1 MRKQSRNASHDA
13 TPENFVGTNR
23 GHQRRSLAL
32 TASLWGALTASAWSV
47 AVQAEIGP
55 LTAYERANAAFEL
68 RVEAAI
74 ANRNLPLPPHP
85 DNGDDARYSDRIN
98 SYTKGLPH
106 DALGVVSP
114 AAYDALLHA
123 LSTGNNADFENIPM
137 GATNGNKLRD
147 PQAAYTYSLEG
158 RDAWS
163 FTMPPAPA
171 FSSAA
176 QAAEALE
183 VMWQA
188 LTRDVPFSQ
197 YTSNDAI
204 KQAAADLSRFAA
216 FDGPRIG
223 GQVKPESLFRGV
235 GVGELTGP
243 YVSQFML
250 KPVPFGAMTVEQKF
264 KVPVAGND
272 HLTNYA
278 EWLAIQ
284 NGAKPSGI
292 TSEQLDGTARYIRN
306 NRDLAQYVLK
316 DFIIQGY
323 MNAAQILRGFGDGA
337 LSDTFPYGAASK
349 TQTRDPM
356 WGVNQALDLLARVA
370 TPSQNVAWYQK
381 WLVHR
386 RARPEVFFGRVHN
399 HLTNAAS
406 YPIHPKLFTSPAL
419 SAAFTANGTYLLPTA
434 TPAGSP
440 LHPSYPAG
448 HAVMAGAATTILKA
462 FFKGSFPIPAPVV
475 ASDDGLSLLSYS
487 GTLTVE
493 GELNKLASNITLGR
507 DAAGVHY
514 RSDGDL
520 GIRLGEKLGISVL
533 RDLVNT
539 YTDEFPGFS
548 FNRFDGTPVTITKN

>member
-1 MRKQSRNASHDA
+1 VALAAS
-13 TPENFVGTNR
+13 T
-23 GHQRRSLAL
+23 
-32 TASLWGALTASAWSV
+32 WSV
-47 AVQAEIGP
+47 AARAEIGP
-55 LTAYERANAAFEL
+55 LTAHQRANAALEL
-68 RVEAAI
+68 RVEAAL
-74 ANRNLPLPPHP
+74 ANRSLPLPPHP
-85 DNGDDARYSDRIN
+85 DNGDDALYLNRIN

-123 LSTGNNADFENIPM
+123 LSTGNNADFEAIPM
-137 GATNGNKLRD
+137 GTTNGNKLRD
-147 PQAAYTYSLEG
+147 PQAAYTYFLEG

-197 YTSNDAI
+197 YTSNDTI

-216 FDGPRIG
+216 FDGPRIDG
-223 GQVKPESLFRGV
+223 KVKPESLFRGV

-250 KPVPFGAMTVEQKF
+250 KPVPFGAMTVEQKL

-272 HLTNYA
+272 HLTNYN

-292 TSEQLDGTARYIRN
+292 TSEELDGTARYIRN
-306 NRDLAQYVLK
+306 NRDLAQFVLK

-337 LSDTFPYGAASK
+337 LSDTFPYGASSQ

-356 WGVNQALDLLARVA
+356 WGVNQALDMLARVA
-370 TPSQNVAWYQK
+370 TASQNVAWYQK

-419 SAAFTANGTYLLPTA
+419 SATFTANGTYLLPTA
-434 TPAGSP
+434 TAAGSP

-475 ASDDGLSLLSYS
+475 ASDDGLTLLPYN

-493 GELNKLASNITLGR
+493 GELHKLASNISLGR